1 MNSSA
6 LLDSLPTAPSF
17 HPLTGKVKSLHSFL
31 QSRRGSM
38 APETQLNQTFGLL
51 VDTARSPIK
60 LDEAHTILAE
70 LDSDATLTELHHLCS
85 EGEFEL
91 EKHWAE
97 RIKAAHNKKQEMRKF
112 PYWNNYLKLAKLEI
126 TALRSVM
133 PGLSSMLFAGSGP
146 LPLSAYLFAAHYGMR
161 VTNVEAE
168 EYAADCSVAWM
179 DPILGDKKIP
189 CHHMDILD
197 FTDFAGFD
205 VVMLAALVGLTPAA
219 KQQIVA
225 HLHAHMQPGQL
236 LMVRSVKGLRRL
248 LYPEVTAQDLKG
260 FEIVKEVHPRG
271 EVVNS
276 AVIARRV

>member
-1 MNSSA
+1 MTTATAFNETP
-6 LLDSLPTAPSF
+6 PTF
-17 HPLTGKVKSLHSFL
+17 HPLTGKVKDIHAILNAH
-31 QSRRGSM
+31 RGTM
-38 APETQLNQTFGLL
+38 APAQSLNQAFGSL
-51 VDTARSPIK
+51 VDAARTP
-60 LDEAHTILAE
+60 LRREEAHTILAE
-70 LDSDATLTELHHLCS
+70 LASDHTLTDLHHLCA

-97 RIKAAHNKKQEMRKF
+97 RIRAASNMRQEMRSF
-112 PYWNNYLKLAKLEI
+112 PYWTNYLKLAKLEMN
-126 TALRSVM
+126 ALRSVM
-133 PGLSSMLFAGSGP
+133 PEIGSMLFAGSGP
-146 LPLSAYLFAAHYGMR
+146 LPLSAYMFAAHYGMK

-179 DPILGDKKIP
+179 DPILGDRKIP
-189 CHHMDILD
+189 CHHMNIQE
-197 FTDFAGFD
+197 FTDFQNFD
-205 VVMLAALVGLTPAA
+205 VVVMAALVGLTPAA
-219 KQQIVA
+219 KQEIIA

-248 LYPEVTAQDLKG
+248 LYPEVTAKDLKG